1 MSKGSNG
8 LSEFDSHHYHLKF
21 NNMID
26 NCMRNTFGVLTN
38 RISIEEVLTQYS
50 GKDAMFYGNPL
61 DLKTDELQDMLEY
74 FENTEEYEYCSELKE
89 LINAKNV
96 ADIDMF
102 LNNLVEKNGKTNHL

>member
-38 RISIEEVLTQYS
+38 RCEVEDILEMYK
-50 GKDAMFYGNPL
+50 GEDAMFYGNPL
-61 DLKTDELQDMLEY
+61 DITDEEIKDIINY
-74 FENTEEYEYCSELKE
+74 FENTEEYEYCAELKE
-89 LINAKNV
+89 LLTAKNF
-96 ADIDMF
+96 ADLDILLDK
-102 LNNLVEKNGKTNHL
+102 LVEENGITLQ